1 MAFSRRLEALR
12 GLLRAERLDA
22 LLVPQTDPHGSE
34 YLSPCFERR
43 AFLSGFTG
51 SAGDALVDAEGGAW
65 QWTDGRYW
73 LQAES
78 ELAPG
83 WELMKGGA
91 AGEATLAAHLALR
104 GTAASPIRVGVDA
117 SLVSPAQWDALAKSR
132 TVDLVATERNL
143 VDAVWGG
150 DQPALPSGAI
160 VSHPIEYAGAT
171 VDEKLEQ
178 LRAKLD
184 PRASAVVISQL
195 DAVAWLLNLRGADV
209 PYSPI
214 FLAHLYVGRARGD
227 PIELFVDEAKL
238 DARARA
244 QLGAVVGLAVR
255 PYDALLPRVA
265 ALSGRPR
272 VVEGEGAEAGAGG
285 GDPVQI
291 DFASAS
297 AALRAALS
305 TPPLDRACPTLLLKA
320 TKNAQERRGMRAC
333 HVRDGFAK
341 TRFLFWLED
350 EVARRGAAGEAP
362 LSECDAADELEAL
375 RAADPLFRGLSFP
388 SISSADANGA
398 VIHYSPTRASC
409 AAITPDS
416 LYLIDSGAQY
426 LDGTTDV
433 TRTVH
438 MGTPSRHHVECFSRV
453 LKGFIAVHRCVFPA
467 GTVGSALD
475 GLARAAL
482 WRSGLDFAHGV
493 GHGVGSY
500 LCVHEGPQSI
510 SSAPRGAGRPAAG
523 FVAGMTISD
532 EPGYYEDGAFGIRI
546 ENILLAREEATQ
558 HRWRGKSFL
567 AFDSLTLVPLQRRM
581 LDAELLGAEDVAFV
595 NSYHA
600 AVRAALAPQAE
611 GDAAFL
617 ARLGAATAPL

>member
-1 MAFSRRLEALR
+1 MRR
-12 GLLRAERLDA
+12 LLRAERLDA

-34 YLSPCFERR
+34 YLSPRFERR

-51 SAGDALVDAEGGAW
+51 SAGDALVDAEGGARC
-65 QWTDGRYW
+65 WTDGRYW
-73 LQAES
+73 LQAEG

-83 WELMKGGA
+83 WELMKGAA
-91 AGEATLAAHLALR
+91 AGEPTLAAHLALR

-117 SLVSPAQWDALAKSR
+117 SLVSPAQWDALDRSPAIE
-132 TVDLVATERNL
+132 LVATERNL
-143 VDAVWGG
+143 VDAVWGAE
-150 DQPALPSGAI
+150 QPALPRGAI
-160 VSHPIEYAGAT
+160 VPHPIEYAGAT

-184 PRASAVVISQL
+184 ARARAVVISQL

-209 PYSPI
+209 PYTPV

-227 PIELFVDEAKL
+227 PIELFIDEAKL

-244 QLGAVVGLAVR
+244 QLGAVEGLVLR
-255 PYDALLPRVA
+255 PYGALLARVA
-265 ALSGRPR
+265 ALSDAPR
-272 VVEGEGAEAGAGG
+272 DAPRGAGADGA
-285 GDPVQI
+285 VQI

-305 TPPLDRACPTLLLKA
+305 APPLDRACPTLLLKA
-320 TKNAQERRGMRAC
+320 AKNAREQRGMRAC
-333 HVRDGFAK
+333 HARDGLAK

-350 EVARRGAAGEAP
+350 EVARRDAAGEAP

-388 SISSADANGA
+388 SISAADANGA
-398 VIHYSPTRASC
+398 VIHYAPSPATCRAI
-409 AAITPDS
+409 APDS
-416 LYLIDSGAQY
+416 LYLIDSGGQY

-438 MGTPSRHHVECFSRV
+438 MGAPSRHQVECFSRV
-453 LKGFIAVHRCVFPA
+453 LKGFVAVHRCVFPA

-493 GHGVGSY
+493 GHGVGAY
-500 LCVHEGPQSI
+500 LCVHEGPQAI
-510 SSAPRGAGRPAAG
+510 SAAPRGAGRPAAG

-546 ENILLAREEATQ
+546 ENVLLAREEATQ
-558 HRWRGKSFL
+558 HRWREQSFL
-567 AFDSLTLVPLQRRM
+567 GFDSLTLVPLQRRM
-581 LDAELLGAEDVAFV
+581 LDPALLGAEDVAFV
-595 NSYHA
+595 DAYHA

-617 ARLGAATAPL
+617 ARLDAATAPL